1 MALLTVLL
9 TILIIAIVLLAR
21 GRARALKELGL
32 LRENGR
38 RLNVTYEEIDLTP
51 SAINTSEN
59 VAYGKLSN

>member
-9 TILIIAIVLLAR
+9 TVLIIAIVLLAR

-32 LRENGR
+32 LRENGG

>member
-32 LRENGR
+32 LRENGK